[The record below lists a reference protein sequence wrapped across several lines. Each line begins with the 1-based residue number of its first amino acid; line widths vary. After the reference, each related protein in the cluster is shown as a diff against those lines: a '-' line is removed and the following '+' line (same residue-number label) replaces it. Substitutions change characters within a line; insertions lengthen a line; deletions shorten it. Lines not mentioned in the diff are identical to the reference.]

1 MKKIRAGGTA
11 TASPGRHGPA
21 LMKNGSDEKLR
32 HYLYAIR
39 RTALFKQ
46 LFLFGGR
53 LAPRRIGAWAAEL
66 GYAALAI
73 TDRNSLAGIVRA
85 HTAAKDL
92 SLKLIVGSEIR
103 PVDAP
108 PIVLWAKDRKA
119 YGNLCRLITSGRLR
133 AAKGQCNLGIE
144 DLSSHSAGLLAG
156 VVPPPRCEELSA
168 ADLAQ
173 YRELFGKSCYLLAE
187 LHQGPHDRHGSI
199 GSKTYP
205 AKAICR

>member
-1 MKKIRAGGTA
+1 MQYAELHCLSNFSFLEA
-11 TASPGRHGPA
+11 ASHP
-21 LMKNGSDEKLR
+21 DEL
-32 HYLYAIR
+32 AR
-39 RTALFKQ
+39 R
-46 LFLFGGR
+46 
-53 LAPRRIGAWAAEL
+53 AAEL

-156 VVPPPRCEELSA
+156 VVPPPRCEELSM
-168 ADLAQ
+168 ADL
-173 YRELFGKSCYLLAE
+173 RNIGKSLESHAICWPNCIKA
-187 LHQGPHDRHGSI
+187 RMTVAGSI
-199 GSKTYP
+199 GSKICLARP
-205 AKAICR
+205 ICRWLRRATCCSTFQPARCSTTC